1 MSTTIE
7 SKLPSSS
14 SANQDEETR
23 LLTDTDQNPVQQYE
37 LETQEEEEELLLDDS

>member
-14 SANQDEETR
+14 VNQVEDDEENR
-23 LLTDTDQNPVQQYE
+23 LLTDSDQNPVQQYE
-37 LETQEEEEELLLDDS
+37 LETQEEEQLLDDS